1 MTIHKDVK
9 DSKKKNSLYFFLYN
23 YNPLCLNTRSH
34 RSSADPFVVVS
45 RLSYIHILGS
55 HREARKELKKICSI
69 ILDTK

>member
-9 DSKKKNSLYFFLYN
+9 DSKKKSPFIFLYS

-34 RSSADPFVVVS
+34 RFSSDPFVIVS

-55 HREARKELKKICSI
+55 HTEACKELKKICSI